1 MRTHAWVQRILLLS
15 MMFVPGTAAAE
26 EGVVGSVTAPIGP
39 SGPLVLAGAAFA
51 VAHINCQLCEE
62 EFPYRRAASVL
73 GSAGYRLNRRVNVAG
88 EIFWIPTNTASGRV
102 RTLHVDAVA
111 QFRPWPA
118 HGLFVKGGGGLA
130 FVRN

>member
-15 MMFVPGTAAAE
+15 MMFVPGTAAAQ
-26 EGVVGSVTAPIGP
+26 EGVVGSVTAPIEP

-73 GSAGYRLNRRVNVAG
+73 RRVG
-88 EIFWIPTNTASGRV
+88 
-102 RTLHVDAVA
+102 
-111 QFRPWPA
+111 
-118 HGLFVKGGGGLA
+118 
-130 FVRN
+130 